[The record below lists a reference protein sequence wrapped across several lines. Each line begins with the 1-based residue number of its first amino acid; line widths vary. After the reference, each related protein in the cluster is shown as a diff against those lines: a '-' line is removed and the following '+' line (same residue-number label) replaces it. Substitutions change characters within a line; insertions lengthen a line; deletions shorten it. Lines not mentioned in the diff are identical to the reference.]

1 MKEIWKDI
9 KDYEGLYQISNLG
22 RVKSFKGKTP
32 VVFKLN
38 SAVTGYK
45 ECTLRKGKNKE
56 VCGVHR
62 LVVIHFLP
70 PQDNKPWVNHKD
82 GNKINN
88 RVDNLEWSTPSENN
102 IHALRTGLR
111 TTPKGEQQG
120 SSKLTEKQVID
131 IRTTLS
137 HLNHKETAKLFDMC
151 PSVICRIRSRKLWKH
166 I

>member
-32 VVFKLN
+32 VIFKLN

-45 ECTLRKGKNKE
+45 ECTLRKGKSKE
-56 VCGVHR
+56 VWGVHR

-102 IHALRTGLR
+102 KHAYDTGLKISL
-111 TTPKGEQQG
+111 KGIQTH
-120 SSKLTEKQVID
+120 SNKLTEQQVID

-137 HLNHKETAKLFDMC
+137 HITQKEIGKMFGINPATV
-151 PSVICRIRSRKLWKH
+151 SRIRTRQMWKH

>member
-9 KDYEGLYQISNLG
+9 KDYEGIYQISNLG

-32 VVFKLN
+32 VIFKLN
-38 SAVTGYK
+38 SAVAGYK
-45 ECTLRKGKNKE
+45 ECTLRKGKSKE
-56 VCGVHR
+56 VWGVHR

-102 IHALRTGLR
+102 KHAYATGLKISL
-111 TTPKGEQQG
+111 KGIQTH
-120 SSKLTEKQVID
+120 SNKLTEQQVID
-131 IRTTLS
+131 IRTTLL
-137 HLNHKETAKLFDMC
+137 HITQKEIGKMFGINPATV
-151 PSVICRIRSRKLWKH
+151 SRIRTRQMWKH